1 MGIHGYVNLL
11 SSLPPRQKIRPD
23 LEVLADHSP
32 RYVKELQL
40 TPDIDSPMHKS
51 RENNKEAIYHHTI
64 VKTRDQLFLGQSL
77 AKTNKQTIDVATSVN
92 MLSLLEFL

>member
-64 VKTRDQLFLGQSL
+64 VKTRDQLSSGNLWP
-77 AKTNKQTIDVATSVN
+77 KNKQTND
-92 MLSLLEFL
+92 

>member
-1 MGIHGYVNLL
+1 
-11 SSLPPRQKIRPD
+11 
-23 LEVLADHSP
+23 
-32 RYVKELQL
+32 
-40 TPDIDSPMHKS
+40 MHKS